1 MKNKFS
7 FSKAQ
12 RLSSASAIKKLFESK
27 SVIKQYPLLFQYY
40 TLDASQCHQI
50 IPVVSKRKFK
60 KAVDRNRLKRQIRE
74 AWRLN
79 CHQMPVKNNDAL
91 ALAIIFMANKK
102 LPYQDIESAII
113 SFIKKVN
120 EIA

>member
-74 AWRLN
+74 VWRLN
-79 CHQMPVKNNDAL
+79 QHQISVSENKHL
-91 ALAIIFMANKK
+91 TLAIIYMANTK
-102 LPYQDIESAII
+102 LPYQDMEKAMLL
-113 SFIKKVN
+113 FIKKIN
-120 EIA
+120 ETA